1 MGGPAKPSSR
11 PKQQPSPHIN
21 VTPLVDVVL
30 VLLIIFMVVTP
41 ALSEGEH
48 VELPAIMNVDKK
60 KDVEPLDVTLALNGI
75 VVFDKD
81 RIEIG
86 ELRDRLT
93 AAYAEDPER
102 RLLLKADSALPY
114 VEVREAFALA
124 QEIGYQGISL
134 KVIERKPAT

>member
-1 MGGPAKPSSR
+1 MGAAVRPSSR
-11 PKQQPSPHIN
+11 AKQQLSPNIN

-60 KDVEPLDVTLALNGI
+60 KDVEPLDVTLALHGI
-75 VVFDKD
+75 IVFDKE
-81 RIEIG
+81 RIEEG
-86 ELRDRLT
+86 QLREKLA

-102 RLLLKADSALPY
+102 KLLLKADSGLPY
-114 VEVREAFALA
+114 AKVREAFAMA
-124 QEIGYQGISL
+124 QDIGYQGISL
-134 KVIERKPAT
+134 KVIERKPA